1 MLIQEVLQLR
11 TRIASIGDCF
21 TQCSHKW
28 WAWQLLPAGIWR
40 QGSGRCEATWQP
52 GLAPYLLATAGLR
65 VLTHSKAGTLT
76 HMRRARRTIVIRERS
91 LSAPHSSSTCL
102 RAHTRSG
109 TLLCVRAR
117 HSGRGTPHSGRRLE
131 SLPRAEWRRAES
143 TKENSPEALCAAFS
157 TAALF
162 LVRSSRWYVESG
174 LWMAD
179 SLLRE
184 EGCFFNYSS

>member
-1 MLIQEVLQLR
+1 MSL
-11 TRIASIGDCF
+11 TTFASRGLK
-21 TQCSHKW
+21 T
-28 WAWQLLPAGIWR
+28 GIW
-40 QGSGRCEATWQP
+40 QVWSY
-52 GLAPYLLATAGLR
+52 LAAWSCSLLATAGLR

-76 HMRRARRTIVIRERS
+76 HMRRARRTIVLRERS

-109 TLLCVRAR
+109 TLLCVCAR

-143 TKENSPEALCAAFS
+143 TKSPRENSPEALCAAFS

-162 LVRSSRWYVESG
+162 LVRSSRWCVESG

-179 SLLRE
+179 SLLRV